1 MSMCIYFLGEDMTQ
15 KINHFIQF
23 KVYNSGT
30 SSVLPV
36 LYTHHPYLVLEHFHH
51 PPRKL
56 GTCGAVTLP
65 NPLSTATVNVL
76 SVSSGLAY
84 FAQRQIFTCL

>member
-1 MSMCIYFLGEDMTQ
+1 MYFFGDDVTQ

-23 KVYNSGT
+23 NVYNSGT
-30 SSVLPV
+30 SSIFPV
-36 LYTHHPYLVLEHFHH
+36 LHTHHPSLVPEHFHY

-56 GTCGAVTLP
+56 GTYGAVTLP

-76 SVSSGLAY
+76 SVSSGFAY
-84 FAQRQIFTCL
+84 SAQRQIFGCL